1 MSYKVCVFDFIGSL
15 MSELYSYCVFFI
27 GNIRVE

>member
-1 MSYKVCVFDFIGSL
+1 MSYKGVFDFMGSL

-27 GNIRVE
+27 CNIRVE